1 MTASSRLPILGS
13 VQNQTLIP
21 ILSILIAATGI
32 SLVFKDYLASL
43 LGGFILRR
51 IRQVKAGVRIKILIT
66 PAITIKGDVISV
78 GAIRTSLHEV
88 GDGERLPSVRTGRML
103 KVPNFTLVNSP
114 LVIYGEQI
122 TDEVVAYESPPFTHL
137 DTIEEDM
144 RTAITKEGHDVIE
157 VGFYQKDDRLIIH
170 GIFRVRTQEAGDVRG
185 RILRAFLERRHSR
198 DAMTHASSS
207 VEQG

>member
-1 MTASSRLPILGS
+1 ME
-13 VQNQTLIP
+13 NQTLIS
-21 ILSILIAATGI
+21 ILSIIIAATGI
-32 SLVFKDYLASL
+32 SLVFKDYFASL

-51 IRQVKAGVRIKILIT
+51 IRQVNPGVRIKVLIT

-88 GDGERLPSVRTGRML
+88 GDGERLPSVRTGRIL

-122 TDEVVAYESPPFTHL
+122 TDEVVAYESPPFTRL
-137 DTIEEDM
+137 GTIEEDM

-157 VGFYQKDDRLIIH
+157 VGFYQRDDRLIIH
-170 GIFRVRTQEAGDVRG
+170 GIFKVRTQQAGDVRG
-185 RILRAFLERRHSR
+185 RILRTFLEQRRPR
-198 DAMTHASSS
+198 ETMTPASSP
-207 VEQG
+207 VERG

>member
-1 MTASSRLPILGS
+1 ME
-13 VQNQTLIP
+13 NHTLISV
-21 ILSILIAATGI
+21 LSILIAATGI
-32 SLVFKDYLASL
+32 SLVFKDYFASL

-51 IRQVKAGVRIKILIT
+51 IRQVNPGVRIKVLIT

-88 GDGERLPSVRTGRML
+88 GDGERLPSVRTGRIL

-122 TDEVVAYESPPFTHL
+122 TDEVVAYESPPFTRL

-170 GIFRVRTQEAGDVRG
+170 GIFKVRTQKAGDVRG
-185 RILRAFLERRHSR
+185 RILRTFLERRQPR
-198 DAMTHASSS
+198 DAVTHSSS
-207 VEQG
+207 PVERG